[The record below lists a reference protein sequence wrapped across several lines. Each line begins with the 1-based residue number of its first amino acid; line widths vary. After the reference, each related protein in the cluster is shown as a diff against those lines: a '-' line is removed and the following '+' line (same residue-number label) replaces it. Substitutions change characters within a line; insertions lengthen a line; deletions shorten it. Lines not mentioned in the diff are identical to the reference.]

1 MLCCSV
7 VNDVHS
13 VSHGG
18 LTCLS
23 QHRHYW
29 QKKIPL
35 CRNQRSLTECFALDV
50 YIFIVTIQV

>member
-13 VSHGG
+13 VSDGG
-18 LTCLS
+18 LKCLS

-29 QKKIPL
+29 QKKKFPYVEISAHL
-35 CRNQRSLTECFALDV
+35 RSVLLLMSTYSL
-50 YIFIVTIQV
+50 